1 MREKLSE
8 HQGKYVLCKGW
19 IKSWQDIN
27 EIKPQRRIVVSQPT
41 IKESNKDILFVDLPR
56 ISTEHHLNLFIDQ
69 EDLSDYDTDYELNST
84 IQFSGIVQGY
94 MRSNGS
100 VDYGIYPTQQSLL
113 HDRLDWI
120 CNSYIVVAEK
130 LGGVYNEDFYKFNK
144 IQENNLLFLS
154 NELEKAGDQ
163 LPTFRK
169 TYSGYRKEIDQ
180 WLKLSDYAKK
190 QIEVVCSNRA
200 MRRANNIKKNF
211 LHRTLNPTR
220 RRARGF

>member
-19 IKSWQDIN
+19 IKSWKDIN
-27 EIKPQRRIVVSQPT
+27 EIKPQRRIVVSHPT
-41 IKESNKDILFVDLPR
+41 IKESNKDTLFVDLPR

-69 EDLSDYDTDYELNST
+69 EDLLDYDTDYELNST

-154 NELEKAGDQ
+154 NELEKSGDQ

-180 WLKLSDYAKK
+180 WLKLSDYAKNK
-190 QIEVVCSNRA
+190 IEVACSNRA
-200 MRRANNIKKNF
+200 MRRAHKIKKNF
-211 LHRTLNPTR
+211 CPNTRTR
-220 RRARGF
+220 RRGGF